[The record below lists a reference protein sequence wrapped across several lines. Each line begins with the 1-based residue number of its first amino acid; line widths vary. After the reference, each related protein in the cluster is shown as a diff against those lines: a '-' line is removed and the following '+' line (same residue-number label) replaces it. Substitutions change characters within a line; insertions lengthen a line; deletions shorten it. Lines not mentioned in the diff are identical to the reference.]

1 MSVVSVILALGG
13 PKGVEMCCE
22 DPEAMTPWAPYRWL
36 LGPHRLP
43 LHLPWVA
50 GSISSLA
57 EEGRQMGE

>member
-22 DPEAMTPWAPYRWL
+22 DPEAMTAWAPYRWL
-36 LGPHRLP
+36 LGPRRLP
-43 LHLPWVA
+43 LRLPWVA